1 MEQKNIVATIYLK
14 NGQAVRGRN
23 DFTPVNDV
31 ITLARFYND
40 SGIDKLDLRLSL
52 TRMRSMR
59 KIFMSLK

>member
-23 DFTPVNDV
+23 DFTPINDV

-40 SGIDKLDLRLSL
+40 SGIDKLLIFDLSDPLL
-52 TRMRSMR
+52 Q
-59 KIFMSLK
+59 